1 MRPPGHA
8 PMHGMLTIHMHLT
21 VCHAYVL
28 GCSQETQRHELM
40 TFSARWRALS
50 VSAVR
55 LRLVLGTTAKGRAMR
70 HRERGARALDSS
82 TSLIVRIAHDERAS
96 IFASPGEPSG
106 LGMCVLDVGIGCLAC
121 ITNASGV
128 AGLEVRSN
136 GSK

>member
-28 GCSQETQRHELM
+28 GCSQETQRHEMM
-40 TFSARWRALS
+40 TFPARWRALS

-55 LRLVLGTTAKGRAMR
+55 LRLVLGTTAKGLAMR

-96 IFASPGEPSG
+96 IFASPGEPCG
-106 LGMCVLDVGIGCLAC
+106 LGHF
-121 ITNASGV
+121 
-128 AGLEVRSN
+128 VRP
-136 GSK
+136 

>member
-28 GCSQETQRHELM
+28 GCSQETQRHEMM
-40 TFSARWRALS
+40 TFPARWRALS

-82 TSLIVRIAHDERAS
+82 TSLIVRIAHDERCRS
-96 IFASPGEPSG
+96 LRCLASPGG
-106 LGMCVLDVGIGCLAC
+106 LVMYVLDVSIACLTC
-121 ITNASGV
+121 TTDASGV
-128 AGLEVRSN
+128 ARLAVKSI
-136 GSK
+136 GSE